1 MDEELSSAITPFSE
15 GHFSFWVLLISGF
28 LSCGRECSPIGLF
41 VLIIFPYANVVL
53 FNCSEASDEHREERG
68 EDKLIIDS
76 WAIFLEAIAI
86 T

>member
-15 GHFSFWVLLISGF
+15 GHFSFLGPPHLWRSLLWERG
-28 LSCGRECSPIGLF
+28 CSPSGLF

-53 FNCSEASDEHREERG
+53 FNCSEASNEHGEERG

-76 WAIFLEAIAI
+76 
-86 T
+86 